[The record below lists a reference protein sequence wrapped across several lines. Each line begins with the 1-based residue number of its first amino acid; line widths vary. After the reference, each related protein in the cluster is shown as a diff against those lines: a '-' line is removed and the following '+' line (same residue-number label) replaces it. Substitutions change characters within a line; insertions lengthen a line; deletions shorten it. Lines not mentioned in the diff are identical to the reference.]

1 MAIFGKNG
9 FIWKHEVAFAR
20 SLLARQYEKSHIAL
34 PEETV
39 ISSHAEKIVD
49 TAHIIAKKSGRN
61 ILEIVK
67 DVVTDIKNKKA

>member
-9 FIWKHEVAFAR
+9 FIWKQEVAFAR
-20 SLLARQYEKSHIAL
+20 KLLVRQYEKSDVAL

-61 ILEIVK
+61 ILEIVR
-67 DVVTDIKNKKA
+67 DTVTDIKNKKA

>member
-20 SLLARQYEKSHIAL
+20 NLLVRQYEKSHAAL

-67 DVVTDIKNKKA
+67 DAVADIKNKKA